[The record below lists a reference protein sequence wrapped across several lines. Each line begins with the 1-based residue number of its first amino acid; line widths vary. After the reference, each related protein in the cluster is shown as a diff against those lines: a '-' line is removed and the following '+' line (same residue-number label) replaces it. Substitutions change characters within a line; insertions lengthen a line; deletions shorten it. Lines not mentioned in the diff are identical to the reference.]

1 MYIKSLMKRFAAV
14 AAAAV
19 ISLTIFGG
27 VGINEQPLKNSAVIS
42 GSADDGEDYDKQ
54 LSDLESKRL
63 SWIKKSPT
71 RAATSADRRKSWR
84 L

>member
-27 VGINEQPLKNSAVIS
+27 AARLTMARTTIS
-42 GSADDGEDYDKQ
+42 SSQTSKA
-54 LSDLESKRL
+54 KRL

>member
-42 GSADDGEDYDKQ
+42 SSQTSKA
-54 LSDLESKRL
+54 KRL
-63 SWIKKSPT
+63 SWIRKSPT